1 MLRAS
6 AAAEAGG
13 IPSSSIVAEGFMGQA
28 AACSMGLGM
37 PDLPLA
43 LLPGHP
49 AVQATAVLQ
58 KNILGITIDRV
69 IQNLTATAAD
79 HFGKDDEPSDCEI
92 VFSGSHDEVNE
103 FFRTRQWSDSLP
115 IVPPTK
121 AKIEAFLGFTDR
133 KPAEVLGIVL
143 PDNRAATVRSIA
155 VNGVMAGCRPEYMPI
170 LVALVQ
176 AMLDPEY
183 GVEHSGST
191 PGSDTLIILNGPII
205 KQLGFN
211 YGQGVLRDGVLP
223 NTSIG
228 RFWRLYLRNVA
239 GFLIG
244 GNDKATYGGTWR
256 VVLAENEDVLKKI
269 GWPPNNVGMGFES
282 SDNTVLIQRYS
293 GGNPLSS
300 VSGTTPEE
308 LLTYVADGV
317 TREHTW
323 QLMFAVGSH
332 GGGALRPLILLS
344 PLLAEMI
351 AAAGWSKQDVK
362 EFLFQKA
369 RIPAW
374 QFERILR
381 DWTNRK
387 VWNLAEE
394 VRLGHIPKF
403 YYESDD
409 PDRLVP
415 IAWEADDFLVAVTGD
430 PLRNTAYVF
439 AANGP
444 IGYAVASKIEL
455 PADWD
460 EKLAAAKNTRAQ

>member
-1 MLRAS
+1 
-6 AAAEAGG
+6 
-13 IPSSSIVAEGFMGQA
+13 
-28 AACSMGLGM
+28 
-37 PDLPLA
+37 
-43 LLPGHP
+43 
-49 AVQATAVLQ
+49 
-58 KNILGITIDRV
+58 
-69 IQNLTATAAD
+69 
-79 HFGKDDEPSDCEI
+79 
-92 VFSGSHDEVNE
+92 
-103 FFRTRQWSDSLP
+103 
-115 IVPPTK
+115 
-121 AKIEAFLGFTDR
+121 
-133 KPAEVLGIVL
+133 
-143 PDNRAATVRSIA
+143 VRSIA

-191 PGSDTLIILNGPII
+191 PGSDTLIVLNGPLI
-205 KQLGFN
+205 KQLRFN

-228 RFWRLYLRNVA
+228 RFWRLYLRNIA

-269 GWPPNNVGMGFES
+269 GWLPNNVEMGFSS

-362 EFLFQKA
+362 NFLFEKV

-381 DWTNRK
+381 DWTKRK
-387 VWNLAEE
+387 IWNLAEE
-394 VRLGHIPKF
+394 ARLGHIPKF
-403 YYESDD
+403 YYESDN

-415 IAWEADDFLVAVTGD
+415 IVWEADDFLVAVTGD

-444 IGYAVASKIEL
+444 IGYAVASKIDL
-455 PADWD
+455 PTDWD
-460 EKLAAAKNTRAQ
+460 RKLAAAENTKAL

>member
-1 MLRAS
+1 
-6 AAAEAGG
+6 
-13 IPSSSIVAEGFMGQA
+13 MGQA
-28 AACSMGLGM
+28 AACAKGLGI
-37 PDLPLA
+37 PDLKFA

-49 AVQATAVLQ
+49 AVQTTEVLR
-58 KNILGITIDRV
+58 KNTLETTLDRIV
-69 IQNLTATAAD
+69 ENLTDSTGNRQGEQRD
-79 HFGKDDEPSDCEI
+79 PSETEV
-92 VFSGSHDEVNE
+92 VFKGTFDEVNDY
-103 FFRTRQWSDSLP
+103 FRKKQWSDSLP
-115 IVPPTK
+115 IVPPTR
-121 AKIEAFLGFTDR
+121 AKIDAFLSWTDR
-133 KPAEVLGIVL
+133 RPDEMLGTLL

-155 VNGVMAGCRPEYMPI
+155 VNGVMAGCRPEYMPVLI
-170 LVALVQ
+170 ALVE

-191 PGSDTLIILNGPII
+191 PGSDTLIIVNGPII

-256 VVLAENEDVLKKI
+256 VVLAENEEVLKKI
-269 GWPPNNVGMGFES
+269 GWPGNNVEMGFGPA
-282 SDNTVLIQRYS
+282 DNSVLIQRYS

-300 VSGTTPEE
+300 VSGTTPEQ
-308 LLTYVADGV
+308 LLAYVADGV
-317 TREHTW
+317 RREHTW

-344 PLLAEMI
+344 PVLAEMI

-362 EFLFQKA
+362 EFLF
-369 RIPAW
+369 REVRLPAV

-381 DWTNRK
+381 DWTKRK
-387 VWNLAEE
+387 VWDLAEE
-394 VRLGHIPKF
+394 VRLGHIPAF
-403 YYESDD
+403 YHESDD
-409 PDRLVP
+409 PERLVP
-415 IAWEADDFLVAVTGD
+415 IVWKADDFLVAVTGD

-444 IGYAVASKIEL
+444 IGYAVGRKINV
-455 PADWD
+455 PPDWD
-460 EKLAAAKNTRAQ
+460 ARIRKIDAAELR